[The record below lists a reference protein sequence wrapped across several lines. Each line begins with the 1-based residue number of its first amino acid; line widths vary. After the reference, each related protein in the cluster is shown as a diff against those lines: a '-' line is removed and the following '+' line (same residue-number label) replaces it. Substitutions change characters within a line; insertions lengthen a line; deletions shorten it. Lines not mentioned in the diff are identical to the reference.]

1 MNLEERRSRTFD
13 ELTAAP
19 LDLLVIGGGIVGASI
34 ARDAAQRGLRIGL
47 VEQHDFAFGTS
58 SRSSR
63 LLHGGLRYL
72 AQGRIRQVQHAS
84 HEKMILHRIA
94 PHLAQPLPFVF
105 PTYRDHPEWRLW
117 QLKIGVKLYDL
128 LCGGHNLGNSSWLD
142 PEQLLDKHPGLR
154 REMLTGAVRYY
165 DALTND
171 ARLVVDSL
179 RSAARNGALV
189 LNYARFI
196 DATPYLTSPPPLVP
210 WDCAV
215 EDRLSGK
222 QFIVKARAVVNA
234 AGPWSPS
241 LPHSRVRLRLTKGV
255 HLVVDRGRLPVEEAV
270 VMTEGRRIL
279 FAIPWCQRTILG
291 TTDTD
296 FDGSPD
302 FVFTDPEDTEYLLG
316 VINHFFPGARL
327 KVSDVIS
334 TWAGVRPLVADSHG
348 NPSDISRSHEIRLAE
363 PGWWDVTGGKLTT
376 CRLMA
381 EQVVDRAVKALR
393 AARVLTRE
401 IKPCR
406 TAEEPLLSTPDEDG
420 AGGVCP
426 PEWGE
431 GPVLRAVEQEWAVH
445 LDDVMVRRTSWH
457 YYLADAAERAGRV
470 ADWMGATLGWDDAT
484 VQAELERYRQQAGMR
499 ADYPPGG
506 QSMAG
511 AGAVATVVK
520 N

>member
-1 MNLEERRSRTFD
+1 MNLADTRSRTFD

-34 ARDAAQRGLRIGL
+34 ARDAALRGLRIGL

-72 AQGRIRQVQHAS
+72 AQGRIRQVRHAS
-84 HEKMILHRIA
+84 REKMILHRIA

-105 PTYRDHPEWRLW
+105 PTYRDHPEWPLW

-128 LCGGHNLGNSSWLD
+128 LCGGHNLGNSSWLS
-142 PEQLLDKHPGLR
+142 PGQLLEKHPGLR

-196 DATPYLTSPPPLVP
+196 DANRYLTSPPPLAP

-222 QFIVKARAVVNA
+222 QFVLKARAIVNA

-255 HLVVDRGRLPVEEAV
+255 HLVVDRSRLPVDEAV
-270 VMTEGRRIL
+270 VLTEGRRIL
-279 FAIPWCQRTILG
+279 FAIPWFQRTILG

-296 FDGSPD
+296 FHGSPD

-327 KVSDVIS
+327 EGSDVIS
-334 TWAGVRPLVADSHG
+334 DWAGVRPLVADSHG

-381 EQVVDRAVKALR
+381 EQVVDRVLKSLGT
-393 AARVLTRE
+393 ARVLKRE

-426 PEWGE
+426 PEWGA

-445 LDDVMVRRTSWH
+445 LEDVMVRRTSWH
-457 YYLADAAERAGRV
+457 YYLADAAERAERV
-470 ADWMGATLGWDDAT
+470 ADWMGAALGWDSAT
-484 VQAELERYRQQAGMR
+484 RQAELERYRQQTGIR
-499 ADYPPGG
+499 AECSPGG
-506 QSMAG
+506 QSMPG
-511 AGAVATVVK
+511 AGTVASRIR